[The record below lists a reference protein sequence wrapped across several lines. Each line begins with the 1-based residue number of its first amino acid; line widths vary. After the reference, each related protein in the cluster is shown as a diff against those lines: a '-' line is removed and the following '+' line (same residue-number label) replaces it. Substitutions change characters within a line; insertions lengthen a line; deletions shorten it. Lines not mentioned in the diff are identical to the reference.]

1 MVEDENEIMSPE
13 EKKKKKRSLAA
24 IRGHMTRR
32 RKKQEWKEKFQRETQ
47 EYFQRRREQRQ
58 ARLEAEER
66 RHQEYMFRRRAAIRG
81 WETRKRRAMERLR
94 TEQSSAI
101 ESGVNAL
108 DEAYGGSNLAPVQ
121 VVNEFL
127 TQFVSSCGEK
137 LSLTQEEVDR
147 RLNAQ
152 RQAIIEDFDGNWT
165 PDEDWLNR
173 I

>member
-32 RKKQEWKEKFQRETQ
+32 RKKQEWKEKFQRETR

-66 RHQEYMFRRRAAIRG
+66 RHQEYMFRRRAAMRG

-101 ESGVNAL
+101 EVGVNAL
-108 DEAYGGSNLAPVQ
+108 DEAYGGPNLAPVQ

-127 TQFVSSCGEK
+127 AQFVSSCGEK

-152 RQAIIEDFDGNWT
+152 RQATIEDFDGSWT